1 MLKDRLRLR
10 FRSLLQLQH
19 LPIALQWPRSP
30 TLLICSGLV
39 IMTIIGTLLLLLP
52 GIGRGRHLT
61 FEEAAF
67 TAASALS
74 VTGLSVIVPQR
85 DLTTFGQIILLVL
98 IQIGGVGF
106 MVLAVV
112 LFQMLGR
119 HVSMVFR
126 LALSESFGLPTPGAI
141 LALLR
146 NVLIGVVVIESMG
159 TLLLWA
165 HWRPLLGNERALYYA
180 IFHSIS
186 AFCSAGFELFT
197 GLPEFPN
204 GMPDDEITMAIISV
218 MILLGGL
225 GIPVIS
231 DLVRWPWQR
240 RLSLHSRLTL
250 IAVFSLIL
258 IGWIALWLVEAAAG
272 GVLSN
277 EPLGRQF
284 SLSLFQAISV
294 RSAGFTGLP
303 SFEFLSPASQFLLM
317 NLMFIGSAPAAM
329 GGGITTGTFV
339 VLILA
344 VVSYLRGSNSLQ
356 VSGRSIG
363 FYIVQRAIAVLLIS
377 LIVVTIATWL
387 ILISHDVRLETA
399 LFEVVS
405 AFATCGLSLAVTDQL
420 NSFGRLVIICMMLW
434 GRLGA
439 LTIMIGFATRQVK
452 PDLVEYPEETILI
465 G

>member
-1 MLKDRLRLR
+1 MLKDRIRIR
-10 FRSLLQLQH
+10 FRSLLQQLH
-19 LPIALQWPRSP
+19 LPIGLQWPRSP

-39 IMTIIGTLLLLLP
+39 IMAIIGTLLLLLP
-52 GIGRGRHLT
+52 GVGRGRQLG
-61 FEEAAF
+61 FAEAAF

-85 DLTTFGQIILLVL
+85 DLSTFGQIILLIL

-146 NVLIGVVVIESMG
+146 NVLIGVIVIESIG
-159 TLLLWA
+159 ALLLWW
-165 HWRPLLGNERALYYA
+165 HWEPILGNERALYYA

-204 GMPDDEITMAIISV
+204 GMPNDEITMAIISL
-218 MILLGGL
+218 MIMLGGL

-250 IAVFSLIL
+250 VTIFSLIF
-258 IGWIALWLVEAAAG
+258 IGWFGLWLVEARG
-272 GVLSN
+272 DGVIAS
-277 EPLGRQF
+277 EPIGRQL
-284 SLSLFQAISV
+284 SLSLFQAISA

-329 GGGITTGTFV
+329 GGGITTGTLV
-339 VLILA
+339 VLLLA
-344 VVSYLRGSNSLQ
+344 LVSYLRGSSNLQ

-363 FYIVQRAIAVLLIS
+363 LYLVQRAIAVLLIS
-377 LIVVTIATWL
+377 LLVVTVATWL
-387 ILISHDVRLETA
+387 ILFSHDVSLETA
-399 LFEVVS
+399 LFEVIS
-405 AFATCGLSLAVTDQL
+405 AFATCGLSLAFTDDL
-420 NSFGRLVIICMMLW
+420 NGFGKLVIIAVMLW

-439 LTIMIGFATRQVK
+439 LTIMIGFATRQIK
-452 PDLVEYPEETILI
+452 AELIEYPEESILI

>member
-1 MLKDRLRLR
+1 MLKDRIRIRL
-10 FRSLLQLQH
+10 RSLLQQLH
-19 LPIALQWPRSP
+19 LPIGLQWPRSP

-52 GIGRGRHLT
+52 GVGRGRQLG
-61 FEEAAF
+61 FAEAAF

-85 DLTTFGQIILLVL
+85 DLSTFGQIILLIL

-146 NVLIGVVVIESMG
+146 NVLIGVILIESIG
-159 TLLLWA
+159 ALLLWW
-165 HWRPLLGNERALYYA
+165 HWEPLLGNERALYYA

-204 GMPDDEITMAIISV
+204 GMPNDEITMAIISL

-231 DLVRWPWQR
+231 DLIRWPWQR

-250 IAVFSLIL
+250 VTIFSLIF
-258 IGWIALWLVEAAAG
+258 IGWFGLWLVEARG
-272 GVLSN
+272 DGVIAS
-277 EPLGRQF
+277 EPIGRQL
-284 SLSLFQAISV
+284 SLSLFQAISA

-329 GGGITTGTFV
+329 GGGITTGTLV
-339 VLILA
+339 VLLLA
-344 VVSYLRGSNSLQ
+344 LVSYLRGSSNLQ

-363 FYIVQRAIAVLLIS
+363 LYLVQRAIAVLLIS
-377 LIVVTIATWL
+377 LLVVTVATWL
-387 ILISHDVRLETA
+387 ILFSHDVSLETA
-399 LFEVVS
+399 LFEVIS
-405 AFATCGLSLAVTDQL
+405 AFATCGLSLAFTDDL
-420 NSFGRLVIICMMLW
+420 NAFGKLVIIAVMLW

-439 LTIMIGFATRQVK
+439 LTIMIGFATRQIK
-452 PDLVEYPEETILI
+452 AELIEYPEESILI

>member
-1 MLKDRLRLR
+1 MLKDRIRIR
-10 FRSLLQLQH
+10 FRSLLQQLH
-19 LPIALQWPRSP
+19 LPIGLQWPRSP

-39 IMTIIGTLLLLLP
+39 IMAIIGTLLLLLP
-52 GIGRGRHLT
+52 GVGRGRQLG
-61 FEEAAF
+61 FAEAAF

-85 DLTTFGQIILLVL
+85 DLSTFGQIILLIL

-146 NVLIGVVVIESMG
+146 NVLIGVIVIESIG
-159 TLLLWA
+159 ALLLWW
-165 HWRPLLGNERALYYA
+165 HWEPILGNERALYYA

-204 GMPDDEITMAIISV
+204 GMPNDEITMAIISL

-231 DLVRWPWQR
+231 DLIRWPWQR

-250 IAVFSLIL
+250 VTIFSLIF
-258 IGWIALWLVEAAAG
+258 IGWFGLWLVEARG
-272 GVLSN
+272 DGVIAQ
-277 EPLGRQF
+277 EPIGRQL
-284 SLSLFQAISV
+284 SLSLFQAISA

-329 GGGITTGTFV
+329 GGGITTGTLV
-339 VLILA
+339 VLLLA
-344 VVSYLRGSNSLQ
+344 LVSYLRGSSNLQ

-363 FYIVQRAIAVLLIS
+363 LYLVQRAIAVLLIS
-377 LIVVTIATWL
+377 LLVVTVATWL
-387 ILISHDVRLETA
+387 ILFSHDVSLETA
-399 LFEVVS
+399 LFEVIS
-405 AFATCGLSLAVTDQL
+405 AFATCGLSLAFTDDL
-420 NSFGRLVIICMMLW
+420 NGFGKLVIIAVMLW

-439 LTIMIGFATRQVK
+439 LTIMIGFATRQIK
-452 PDLVEYPEETILI
+452 AELIEYPEESILI

>member
-1 MLKDRLRLR
+1 MLKDRIRIRL
-10 FRSLLQLQH
+10 RSLLQQLH
-19 LPIALQWPRSP
+19 LPIGLQWPRSP

-52 GIGRGRHLT
+52 GVGRGRQLG
-61 FEEAAF
+61 FAEAAF

-85 DLTTFGQIILLVL
+85 DLSTFGQIILLIL

-146 NVLIGVVVIESMG
+146 NVLIGVILIESIG
-159 TLLLWA
+159 ALLLWW
-165 HWRPLLGNERALYYA
+165 HWEPLLGNERALYYA

-204 GMPDDEITMAIISV
+204 GMPNDEITMAIISL

-231 DLVRWPWQR
+231 DLIRWPWQR

-250 IAVFSLIL
+250 VTIFSLIF
-258 IGWIALWLVEAAAG
+258 IGWFGLWLVEARG
-272 GVLSN
+272 DGVIAS
-277 EPLGRQF
+277 EPIGRQL
-284 SLSLFQAISV
+284 SLSLFQAISA

-329 GGGITTGTFV
+329 GGGITTGTLV
-339 VLILA
+339 VLLLA
-344 VVSYLRGSNSLQ
+344 LGSYLRGSSNLQ

-363 FYIVQRAIAVLLIS
+363 LYLVQRAIAVLLIS
-377 LIVVTIATWL
+377 LLVVTVATWL
-387 ILISHDVRLETA
+387 ILFSHDVSLETA
-399 LFEVVS
+399 LFEVIS
-405 AFATCGLSLAVTDQL
+405 AFATCGLSLAFTDDL
-420 NSFGRLVIICMMLW
+420 NTFGKLVIIAVMLW

-439 LTIMIGFATRQVK
+439 LTIMIGFATRQIK
-452 PDLVEYPEETILI
+452 AELIEYPEESILI

>member
-1 MLKDRLRLR
+1 MLKDRIRIR
-10 FRSLLQLQH
+10 FRSLLQQLH
-19 LPIALQWPRSP
+19 LPIGLQWPRSP

-39 IMTIIGTLLLLLP
+39 IMAIIGTLLLLLP
-52 GIGRGRHLT
+52 GVGRGRQLG
-61 FEEAAF
+61 FAEAAF

-85 DLTTFGQIILLVL
+85 DLSTFGQIILLIL

-146 NVLIGVVVIESMG
+146 NVLIGVIVIESIG
-159 TLLLWA
+159 ALLLWW
-165 HWRPLLGNERALYYA
+165 HWEPILGNERALYYA
-180 IFHSIS
+180 VFHSIS

-204 GMPDDEITMAIISV
+204 GMPNDEITMAIISL

-231 DLVRWPWQR
+231 DLIRWPWQR

-250 IAVFSLIL
+250 VTIFSLIF
-258 IGWIALWLVEAAAG
+258 IGWFGLWLVEARG
-272 GVLSN
+272 DGVIAQ
-277 EPLGRQF
+277 EPIGRQL
-284 SLSLFQAISV
+284 SLSLFQAISA

-317 NLMFIGSAPAAM
+317 NLMFVGSAPAAM
-329 GGGITTGTFV
+329 GGGITTGTLV
-339 VLILA
+339 VLLLA
-344 VVSYLRGSNSLQ
+344 LVSYLRGSTNLQ

-363 FYIVQRAIAVLLIS
+363 LYLVQRAIAVLLIS
-377 LIVVTIATWL
+377 LIVVTVATWL
-387 ILISHDVRLETA
+387 ILFSHDISLETA
-399 LFEVVS
+399 LFEVIS
-405 AFATCGLSLAVTDQL
+405 AFATCGLSLAFTDDL
-420 NSFGRLVIICMMLW
+420 NGFGKLVIIAVMLW

-439 LTIMIGFATRQVK
+439 LTIMIGFATRQIK
-452 PDLVEYPEETILI
+452 AELIEYPEESILI